1 MACDES
7 IARLFKF
14 CSHLFGRVAELSC
27 RPLRRINL
35 EIDYRD
41 PSVGPQQLSQLAK
54 VCVFSCVDAPYPPCG
69 GTVLEAARFYSQSDT
84 FSVRNDYFWIDSATL
99 SEFHIT
105 AQQQAVPGIS
115 QEADLSWAWHS
126 TGSLGTV

>member
-14 CSHLFGRVAELSC
+14 CSHLFGRVAELRC

-84 FSVRNDYFWIDSATL
+84 FSV
-99 SEFHIT
+99 SETIISGLT
-105 AQQQAVPGIS
+105 AQRSRNFTLQRNNKPFPEFLRKRI
-115 QEADLSWAWHS
+115 
-126 TGSLGTV
+126 

>member
-54 VCVFSCVDAPYPPCG
+54 VCVFSCVDAPYPP
-69 GTVLEAARFYSQSDT
+69 LWWYSIRGCPLL
-84 FSVRNDYFWIDSATL
+84 FSER
-99 SEFHIT
+99 HIF
-105 AQQQAVPGIS
+105 S
-115 QEADLSWAWHS
+115 QKRLFLD
-126 TGSLGTV
+126 